1 MDLEGSRVVLLGGT
15 SGIGFATAEAAAER
29 GAEVT
34 VVSGNP
40 ASVERALAALP
51 TGTRGHAVDLN
62 DPAQVQSLFAGLDL
76 DHLVYTAGEPLALM
90 PVAELDL
97 DRARAFFGLRYFG
110 VLAAVHAAAPHI
122 RAGGSIT
129 LTTGTASV
137 RPGPGWSVAASIC
150 GAVEALTRTLA
161 VELAPI
167 RVNAVQPGVIRSP
180 LWSGMSEAGRE
191 QMYREVG
198 ASLPAGRVGEV
209 EDIAAGY
216 LSLMTQPYATG
227 TILTLDGGTLVA

>member
-1 MDLEGSRVVLLGGT
+1 
-15 SGIGFATAEAAAER
+15 
-29 GAEVT
+29 
-34 VVSGNP
+34 
-40 ASVERALAALP
+40 
-51 TGTRGHAVDLN
+51 
-62 DPAQVQSLFAGLDL
+62 
-76 DHLVYTAGEPLALM
+76 
-90 PVAELDL
+90 VAELDL
-97 DRARAFFGLRYFG
+97 DRARSFFGLRYFG

-137 RPGPGWSVAASIC
+137 RPGPGWAVAASIC

-180 LWSGMSEAGRE
+180 LWSGMSEADRE
-191 QMYREVG
+191 EMYREVG